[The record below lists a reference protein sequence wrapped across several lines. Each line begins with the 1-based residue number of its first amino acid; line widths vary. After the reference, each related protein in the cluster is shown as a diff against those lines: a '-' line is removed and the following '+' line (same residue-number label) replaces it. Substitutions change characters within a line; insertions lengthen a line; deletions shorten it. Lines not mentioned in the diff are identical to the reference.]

1 MGGLS
6 VVATKAHCCRGY
18 AMMIRLS
25 DVKISTKIG
34 LACIVPLLGLAL
46 FAGVSVLDAWGRT
59 RAAGAVLAGAELAEQ
74 ASLVVHEL
82 QRERGMSAGFI
93 GSNGKDFAGE
103 MPAQRKA
110 SDGRIGAL
118 HQAAGAARHGG
129 TLGARL
135 ESAAAE
141 LKALD
146 KLRRDVDAFALPGA
160 QAAAA
165 YTNIITVLIG
175 TVEAISELAQDST
188 IASALSVYT
197 AGIRG
202 KELAGQERASGARG
216 FAAGQ
221 FGAADLR
228 GYVALGAAQDVYF
241 ELVRRQGSPAQQ
253 DALKAAL
260 ASPASADVARM
271 REVAVRSAVGEVKS
285 DVTAPVWF
293 RASTARIDELK
304 KVEDRFAADLKGV
317 AGAVAG
323 QATSALMLALA
334 AAVGLI
340 AIASFTAFVAA
351 RSITRPLGNLV
362 DTTLTLAGGDTGV
375 EIAGG
380 DRKDEIGGMARA
392 VVVFRD
398 NAIERMRLEDA
409 ARAEQEQREARQRR
423 IDSLIGQFRTSVS
436 ATLAGV
442 GDNAVR
448 MDGTAKS
455 LSGVATE
462 ASAQA
467 TGAAAASEECSAN
480 VQNVASA
487 AEELTSSIKEIG
499 HQVENATGVV
509 RKAADLARNSN
520 NEIEA
525 LAGAAQKIGD
535 VVGLIQA
542 IAAQTNLLALN
553 ATIEA
558 ARAGEAGRGFAVVA
572 SEVKSLATQTAKAT
586 EEIGQQIAAI
596 QDSTSKSVASV
607 RTITAT
613 MQEVDGFTSAIAA
626 AVEEQGA
633 ATEEISRNVQMAARG
648 TDDLSQN
655 VSGVTGAIRETSRAA
670 EEVLDASGKLGSHA
684 NALKGEV
691 DRFLAEVAAA

>member
-1 MGGLS
+1 
-6 VVATKAHCCRGY
+6 
-18 AMMIRLS
+18 
-25 DVKISTKIG
+25 
-34 LACIVPLLGLAL
+34 
-46 FAGVSVLDAWGRT
+46 
-59 RAAGAVLAGAELAEQ
+59 
-74 ASLVVHEL
+74 
-82 QRERGMSAGFI
+82 
-93 GSNGKDFAGE
+93 
-103 MPAQRKA
+103 
-110 SDGRIGAL
+110 
-118 HQAAGAARHGG
+118 
-129 TLGARL
+129 
-135 ESAAAE
+135 
-141 LKALD
+141 
-146 KLRRDVDAFALPGA
+146 
-160 QAAAA
+160 
-165 YTNIITVLIG
+165 
-175 TVEAISELAQDST
+175 
-188 IASALSVYT
+188 
-197 AGIRG
+197 
-202 KELAGQERASGARG
+202 
-216 FAAGQ
+216 
-221 FGAADLR
+221 
-228 GYVALGAAQDVYF
+228 
-241 ELVRRQGSPAQQ
+241 
-253 DALKAAL
+253 
-260 ASPASADVARM
+260 
-271 REVAVRSAVGEVKS
+271 
-285 DVTAPVWF
+285 
-293 RASTARIDELK
+293 
-304 KVEDRFAADLKGV
+304 
-317 AGAVAG
+317 
-323 QATSALMLALA
+323 MLALA

-340 AIASFTAFVAA
+340 TIASFTAFVAA

-442 GDNAVR
+442 GDNAAR

-520 NEIEA
+520 SEIEA

-558 ARAGEAGRGFAVVA
+558 ARAGETGRGFGVVA
-572 SEVKSLATQTAKAT
+572 HEVKQLATRTSRATEDVRSGLQGITAAAMRIADRVAKLVESIEHVAAVAAAISQSMRMQESNSQAITSTTAKTAH
-586 EEIGQQIAAI
+586 E
-596 QDSTSKSVASV
+596 V
-607 RTITAT
+607 RD
-613 MQEVDGFTSAIAA
+613 VAA
-626 AVEEQGA
+626 AVKDVAGMIGQAKQA
-633 ATEEISRNVQMAARG
+633 ADLVTKVSTDLGRQAADLRNAVERFIETTERIAA
-648 TDDLSQN
+648 
-655 VSGVTGAIRETSRAA
+655 
-670 EEVLDASGKLGSHA
+670 
-684 NALKGEV
+684 
-691 DRFLAEVAAA
+691 